1 MITLPVFI
9 PIIKTLGF
17 DDVWFG
23 TIVLLNIEMAMV
35 TPPFGASLFVM
46 KGVAPPDATMGDI
59 YMSVMPYLVCDA
71 VVMAL
76 IIFLPPLALWLPG
89 LAV

>member
-1 MITLPVFI
+1 
-9 PIIKTLGF
+9 
-17 DDVWFG
+17 
-23 TIVLLNIEMAMV
+23 MALV

-46 KGVAPPDATMGDI
+46 KGVAPLDATIGDI
-59 YMSVMPYLVCDA
+59 YKSVTPYLVCDT

-76 IIFLPPLALWLPG
+76 IILLPPLALWLPV